1 MRGVLIASLACA
13 VLAMDLTAATQ
24 AQAQMGGSPTGFG
37 RGNRRPGGE
46 EEKKPQY
53 VPRTKASE
61 TMFPPNGM
69 ANGSVR
75 SASAAMW

>member
-13 VLAMDLTAATQ
+13 VLAMDLSAATQ

-46 EEKKPQY
+46 ERQREQEKSREQGGCHG
-53 VPRTKASE
+53 VDRWLEEEAGADE
-61 TMFPPNGM
+61 
-69 ANGSVR
+69 
-75 SASAAMW
+75 